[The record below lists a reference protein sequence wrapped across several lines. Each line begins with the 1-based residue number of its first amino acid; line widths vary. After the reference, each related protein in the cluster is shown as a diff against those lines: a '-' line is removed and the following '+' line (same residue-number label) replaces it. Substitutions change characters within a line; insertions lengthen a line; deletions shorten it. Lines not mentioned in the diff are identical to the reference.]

1 MIIANIIH
9 AAKSANNSDI
19 QRVKVLQAGSV
30 IAKAGSQAPA
40 NFFTAEYVEGGTE
53 YFE

>member
-19 QRVKVLQAGSV
+19 QRVKVLQAGGV
-30 IAKAGSQAPA
+30 LAPA